1 VRRVRFTSLA
11 RLDIVEASDFYK
23 KKSISAEKRFF
34 DDIERTAAVLLEF
47 PGIGE
52 EHRIE
57 IHRFALQD
65 FPYFLYYLILPDG
78 IRVVAVA
85 HQSRH
90 LSHWDDRLR

>member
-1 VRRVRFTSLA
+1 MRRVRYTSLA

-23 KKSISAEKRFF
+23 KKSLSAEKRLF

-47 PGIGE
+47 PRIGE
-52 EHRIE
+52 EHQDG
-57 IHRFALQD
+57 IHRFALDD
-65 FPYFLYYLILPDG
+65 FPYFLYYVILSDG

-90 LSHWDDRLR
+90 PNRWDDRLR